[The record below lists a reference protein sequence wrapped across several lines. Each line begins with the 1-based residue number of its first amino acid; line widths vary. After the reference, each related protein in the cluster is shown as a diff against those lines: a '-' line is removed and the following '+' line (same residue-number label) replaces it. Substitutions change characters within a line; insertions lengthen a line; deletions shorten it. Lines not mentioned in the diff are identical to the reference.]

1 MVELER
7 EGLVKEESEL
17 RACGHGGVYRNG
29 SRLAIFGILFTTICR
44 AAQLLSTFPSDV
56 FNNKASGL
64 LINIARC
71 F

>member
-29 SRLAIFGILFTTICR
+29 SRSSEYCLLLFAGLRSFSLRFPPMFSTTKPQVC
-44 AAQLLSTFPSDV
+44 
-56 FNNKASGL
+56 
-64 LINIARC
+64 
-71 F
+71 